1 MFHSFGPQLKN
12 MWHSE
17 NINVVITQWNIILSF
32 TYDFSL
38 CFHDNKFYFI
48 NCCLIETWG
57 KNENIL
63 QKVLNCKKV
72 CSLQFT
78 YLATRLHPEL
88 CYHGD
93 HTKLE
98 ITMDT
103 NKYVKAIYTSDVFQ
117 SIMEYIP
124 VSN

>member
-1 MFHSFGPQLKN
+1 MIFPMFPWQQILFYQLLLNRN
-12 MWHSE
+12 MRQKWE
-17 NINVVITQWNIILSF
+17 
-32 TYDFSL
+32 Y
-38 CFHDNKFYFI
+38 
-48 NCCLIETWG
+48 
-57 KNENIL
+57 L

-78 YLATRLHPEL
+78 YLATRLHPL
-88 CYHGD
+88 LRYHGD